1 MKRAVKTI
9 HPFEFNADFSV
20 SAPREDVAPET
31 GTITV
36 STDELVQYLLQMRAE
51 GAAEAR
57 AGFQTEQAE
66 RLEAV
71 SAELTRTLADLV
83 ALAGHLEA
91 SAYSEEFK
99 QTSLNTITACA
110 KRIID
115 GQRDLFIDRE
125 ENVVKLP
132 SEHS

>member
-9 HPFEFNADFSV
+9 YPFEFSSDFS
-20 SAPREDVAPET
+20 SPSPPEQPEAET

-57 AGFQTEQAE
+57 ANCRQQEAE
-66 RLEAV
+66 RLEGVA
-71 SAELTRTLADLV
+71 SELTRVLADLV
-83 ALAGHLEA
+83 ALTGHLEA
-91 SAYSEEFK
+91 GAYTEEFK
-99 QTSLNTITACA
+99 TTSLHTITACA

-125 ENVVKLP
+125 EIVANLSP
-132 SEHS
+132 TS

>member
-1 MKRAVKTI
+1 MKRAVKSI

-20 SAPREDVAPET
+20 STPPEETAPEA

-57 AGFQTEQAE
+57 AGFQDEQAK

-71 SAELTRTLADLV
+71 AAELTGVLGDLV
-83 ALAGHLEA
+83 ALTGHLEA
-91 SAYSEEFK
+91 SAYAEEFK
-99 QTSLNTITACA
+99 QTSLQTITACA

-125 ENVVKLP
+125 ENVAKLP
-132 SEHS
+132 PTSC